1 MTCQNKGYNLIT
13 IERGTEDEN
22 EACFYPII
30 LACAFFHYHS
40 NPIEK
45 FSIAY

>member
-30 LACAFFHYHS
+30 LACVLFHYHS